1 MAQTKPFQWYQYE
14 QPVAIPGMKAD
25 ATEDVI
31 DSFCAETAVDPGE
44 VVIRGTDATN
54 QIKPAAQA
62 SDATSAIGVAVHTQ
76 KDYDGTGKYYKQGD
90 SVPVMTFGDV
100 YVEVG
105 AAVTAG
111 AQAGLVAG
119 EGGAPSITVA
129 SASSAVGIA
138 GATFLANGASGDIVP
153 LRIRK

>member
-1 MAQTKPFQWYQYE
+1 MAQTKAFQWYQYE

-25 ATEDVI
+25 SSVDVL
-31 DSFCAETAVDPGE
+31 DSFCAEVAMNPGE
-44 VVIRGTDATN
+44 FVIRGTDTAN

-62 SDATSAIGVAVHTQ
+62 SDAANAIGVAVHTQ
-76 KDYDGTGKYYKQGD
+76 KDYEGEGAYYKVGD

-105 AAVTAG
+105 DTVTAG

-119 EGGAPSITVA
+119 QGGTLSVTVA
-129 SASSAVGIA
+129 SASSAVGVA
-138 GATFLANGASGDIVP
+138 GATFLANGVEGDIVP